1 MPWKQAPISI
11 DVWNTSH
18 ADNFI
23 FVDERGTSDT
33 KYIKK
38 MIANQHEI
46 DSLDENSRYLTLCAC
61 IIHKDYFV
69 NISEESRKIK
79 IKHWPP
85 DGHHDYKQWRKK
97 KNNFEITNKT
107 VVFHSTEIKSKM
119 GPFYP
124 KLINYEDFRKDL
136 NEFLINSNYTIIAVT
151 IDKYELLSTAC
162 FHQNTDPYHVA
173 YEFLLERISYMLNEK
188 SETGAIMNE
197 FRGDKENKS
206 LLNFINNLIHDGNL
220 FLQKDKFKNI
230 KGVYFNSKRDVSDLK
245 SFFGLEIVDMIL
257 PSISRFVIHSS
268 EDKLFLEIKHKI
280 RNYPDFMGEGLE
292 FYPNKT

>member
-38 MIANQHEI
+38 FIEDGNDISNLE
-46 DSLDENSRYLTLCAC
+46 ENLRYLTLCAC
-61 IIHKDYFV
+61 IIHKDSFIA
-69 NISEESRKIK
+69 ISEESRRIK

-85 DGHHDYKQWRKK
+85 DGHFDYKQWRKK
-97 KNNFEITNKT
+97 KNSFEITNKS
-107 VVFHSTEIKSKM
+107 VVFHSTEIKSKN
-119 GPFYP
+119 GPFFH
-124 KLINYEDFRKDL
+124 KLINYDEFTKDL
-136 NEFLINSNYTIIAVT
+136 KKFLVDSNYSIIAVT
-151 IDKYELLSTAC
+151 IDKYELLKTSC

-206 LLNFINNLIHDGNL
+206 LLNFINSLIHDGDA
-220 FLQKDKFKNI
+220 FLQKDKFKNV

-280 RNYPDFMGEGLE
+280 RNYPDFMGKGLE